1 MNEQQFAVRF
11 GTACQLVIVIGFL
24 YAVYA
29 TREWSPLLI
38 EQRVSAIEK
47 RLDALEQKGAER

>member
-1 MNEQQFAVRF
+1 MNEHQFAVRF
-11 GTACQLVIVIGFL
+11 GTAFQLVIVIGCL

-29 TREWSPLLI
+29 TRKWSPLLI

-47 RLDALEQKGAER
+47 RLDSLEQQGAAR